1 MLHLHLTVS
10 ESCTKEVAGVGDVTL
25 LCFQRVLFLT
35 KQRLSSSR
43 LLIKG
48 ECSALYYSF
57 QCSEVLKQFAKQQP
71 LLLVL
76 NSSVQT

>member
-25 LCFQRVLFLT
+25 LCFQFLT